1 MVSGKKSLQECQC
14 YKKFLSFNT
23 KNINGII
30 CGLINFQAEVWH
42 GNVHR
47 NRSQLQGCETE
58 RRSNSPG
65 PDQISQ
71 TDREENHESKL
82 LLFMY

>member
-1 MVSGKKSLQECQC
+1 M
-14 YKKFLSFNT
+14 
-23 KNINGII
+23 I
-30 CGLINFQAEVWH
+30 CGLIYFQAEVWH
-42 GNVHR
+42 RNVHR

-71 TDREENHESKL
+71 TNREENHESKL